1 MAALNSTFETTGASS
16 KSTVLFAE
24 LGTSEPLPEKVAVR
38 GYVPAAAEGV
48 TEHAAVPAALVV
60 AMQVWPATLK
70 VTVTPL
76 AGVAGV
82 TETSTSVAV
91 SASG

>member
-24 LGTSEPLPEKVAVR
+24 LGTSEPLPANVAVN
-38 GYVPAAAEGV
+38 GYVPAATEGV
-48 TEHAAVPAALVV
+48 TEHAVVPAVFVV
-60 AMQVWPATLK
+60 AMQVWPATVK
-70 VTVTPL
+70 VTGTPL
-76 AGVAGV
+76 TAVAGV

-91 SASG
+91 SGNG